1 MLTLPSW
8 STARLIISG
17 LALRLATA
25 AVGRF
30 ILMDCRRIMLKLAI
44 MNEASRKNI
53 ISMSGM
59 ISIRAFLRANV
70 EPTFIK
76 AQLRWPLC
84 VLAPELHRV
93 KSLLLGGGDHDF
105 DVGRRGFE
113 LELELGQFAG
123 EKVER
128 NQRDDGDGQ
137 TAHGGYERL
146 ANAAGDRAGG
156 AFDAGAADGQKGLEN
171 AGNGAQ
177 QPQQRRQRR
186 QRVHDRQKTS
196 RFLQFRPRSHL
207 QGPLQS
213 RVE

>member
-1 MLTLPSW
+1 MVTFPSW
-8 STARLIISG
+8 STATLTMSG
-17 LALRLATA
+17 FLSFLATV
-25 AVGRF
+25 AVGKFMR
-30 ILMDCRRIMLKLAI
+30 MDCSRIMLKLAI
-44 MNEASRKNI
+44 MNEASRKNM
-53 ISMSGM
+53 ISISGM

-128 NQRDDGDGQ
+128 NQRDDGD
-137 TAHGGYERL
+137 
-146 ANAAGDRAGG
+146 
-156 AFDAGAADGQKGLEN
+156 
-171 AGNGAQ
+171 
-177 QPQQRRQRR
+177 
-186 QRVHDRQKTS
+186 
-196 RFLQFRPRSHL
+196 
-207 QGPLQS
+207 
-213 RVE
+213 